1 MDRKHTVSSVDG
13 KKPDENGGR
22 LRVPIGEVSR
32 KVGVS
37 PQTLRAWENEGL
49 INPRRSEGGTRY
61 YGEADLDRLRQIRQ
75 LRTSYGLNFAAIRR
89 ELGTV
94 DDEPLP
100 NGANEDGEPGE
111 VGERLRKLRL
121 RNRMTLKEVAEKTG
135 LSVSFLSSL
144 ERGHTGASI
153 ASLRAVMTVFDVDW
167 REFFEAEPRVR
178 SRLIGPEDRLSVR
191 WPNGIRMEDLAT
203 VGSLM
208 DPAFLYLPPDTGSGD
223 YFSHDGEEFIYM
235 ISGTL
240 FVALKDE
247 PEKTYRL
254 KPKDCLYFPS
264 TVPHFW
270 WTEDEEAEIIHVNS
284 PPSF

>member
-1 MDRKHTVSSVDG
+1 MDKRYSTLPG
-13 KKPDENGGR
+13 ETEKPDNNGSR
-22 LRVPIGEVSR
+22 LGLPIGVVSQ

-37 PQTLRAWENEGL
+37 PQTLRVWEREGL
-49 INPRRSEGGTRY
+49 IIPRRSEGGTRY
-61 YGEADLDRLRQIRQ
+61 YGEADLERLRQIMR
-75 LRTSYGLNFAAIRR
+75 LRTAYGLNFAAIRR
-89 ELGTV
+89 ELGNV
-94 DDEPLP
+94 DDPPLP
-100 NGANEDGEPGE
+100 NGSDGDGKPRE

-121 RNRMTLKEVAEKTG
+121 RSRMTLKEVAEKTG

-178 SRLIGPEDRLSVR
+178 SRLVGPEDRLSVR

-208 DPAFLYLPPDTGSGD
+208 DPAFLHLPPDTGSGD
-223 YFSHDGEEFIYM
+223 YFSHDGEEFIYV

-247 PEKTYRL
+247 PDKTYRL
-254 KPKDCLYFPS
+254 RPRDCLYFPS
-264 TVPHFW
+264 TVRHLW

>member
-1 MDRKHTVSSVDG
+1 MDRE
-13 KKPDENGGR
+13 KPDKNGSR
-22 LRVPIGEVSR
+22 LGLPIGEVSQR
-32 KVGVS
+32 VGVS
-37 PQTLRAWENEGL
+37 PQTLRAWEREEL
-49 INPRRSEGGTRY
+49 ISPQRSEGGTRY
-61 YGEADLDRLRQIRQ
+61 YVEADLDRLRQIRR
-75 LRTSYGLNFAAIRR
+75 LRTADGLNFAAIRR

-94 DDEPLP
+94 D
-100 NGANEDGEPGE
+100 NGHLSNGTDGDGRPSE

-153 ASLRAVMTVFDVDW
+153 ASLRTVMTVFEVDW

-178 SRLIGPEDRLSVR
+178 SRLVEPEDRLSVR
-191 WPNGIRMEDLAT
+191 WPNGIRMEDLAA

-208 DPAFLYLPPDTGSGD
+208 DPAVVYLPPETGSGD
-223 YFSHDGEEFIYM
+223 YFSHEGEEFIYV

-247 PEKTYRL
+247 PEKPYRL

-264 TVPHFW
+264 TVPHLW
-270 WTEDEEAEIIHVNS
+270 WTEEEEAQIIHVNS

>member
-1 MDRKHTVSSVDG
+1 MDEELTASPVNRDNLG
-13 KKPDENGGR
+13 KNSTR
-22 LRVPIGEVSR
+22 LGLPIGDVSR

-37 PQTLRAWENEGL
+37 TQTLRAWEREGL
-49 INPRRSEGGTRY
+49 IHPRRSEGGTRY
-61 YGEADLDRLRQIRQ
+61 YGEAELDKLRRIRQ
-75 LRTSYGLNFAAIRR
+75 LRSAYGLNFAAIRR
-89 ELGTV
+89 ELGIV
-94 DDEPLP
+94 DNRPSFNEPDENRVP
-100 NGANEDGEPGE
+100 NG

-121 RNRMTLKEVAEKTG
+121 CHQMTLKEVAKKTG

-153 ASLRAVMTVFDVDW
+153 ASLRALMSVFDVDW
-167 REFFEAEPRVR
+167 REFFDAEPRVR
-178 SRLIGPEDRLSVR
+178 SRLVRPEDRLPIH
-191 WPNGIRMEDLAT
+191 WPNGVRMEDLST

-208 DPAFLYLPPDTGSGD
+208 DPAFVSLPPDTGSGD
-223 YFSHDGEEFIYM
+223 YFSHDGEEFIYV

-254 KPKDCLYFPS
+254 RPSDCLYFPS
-264 TVPHFW
+264 TVPHLW
-270 WTEDEEAEIIHVNS
+270 WTEDEEADIIHVNS

>member
-1 MDRKHTVSSVDG
+1 MDG
-13 KKPDENGGR
+13 EKPDKNGSR
-22 LRVPIGEVSR
+22 LGVPIGEVSR
-32 KVGVS
+32 RVGVS
-37 PQTLRAWENEGL
+37 PQTLRAWEREGL
-49 INPRRSEGGTRY
+49 INPWRSEGGTRY
-61 YGEADLDRLRQIRQ
+61 YVEADLDRLRQIRR
-75 LRTSYGLNFAAIRR
+75 LRTADGLNFAAIRR
-89 ELGTV
+89 ELGTGN
-94 DDEPLP
+94 
-100 NGANEDGEPGE
+100 NGHLSNGTDGDGMPSE

-121 RNRMTLKEVAEKTG
+121 RNRMTLKEVAGKAE

-167 REFFEAEPRVR
+167 REFFEAEPQVR
-178 SRLIGPEDRLSVR
+178 SRLVGPEDRLSVR

-208 DPAFLYLPPDTGSGD
+208 DPAFLYLPPETGSGD
-223 YFSHDGEEFIYM
+223 YFSHDGEEFIYV

-247 PEKTYRL
+247 PDKTYHLRA
-254 KPKDCLYFPS
+254 KDCLYFPS

-270 WTEDEEAEIIHVNS
+270 WTEEEEAEVIHVNS

>member
-1 MDRKHTVSSVDG
+1 MDKRHTTLPVDG
-13 KKPDENGGR
+13 EKLDKNGRR
-22 LRVPIGEVSR
+22 LGLPIGEVSP

-37 PQTLRAWENEGL
+37 PQTLRAWEHEGL

-61 YGEADLDRLRQIRQ
+61 YSETDLERLQQIRRLR
-75 LRTSYGLNFAAIRR
+75 TTYGLNFAAIRR

-94 DDEPLP
+94 DSEPLP
-100 NGANEDGEPGE
+100 NGADEDGTLSE

-121 RNRMTLKEVAEKTG
+121 RNRMTLKEVAERTG

-178 SRLIGPEDRLSVR
+178 SRLVGPEDRLSVR

-223 YFSHDGEEFIYM
+223 YFSHDGEEFIYV

-247 PEKTYRL
+247 PDKTYRL
-254 KPKDCLYFPS
+254 RPNDCLYFPS
-264 TVPHFW
+264 TVPHSW
-270 WTEDEEAEIIHVNS
+270 WTEEEEAEIIHVNS